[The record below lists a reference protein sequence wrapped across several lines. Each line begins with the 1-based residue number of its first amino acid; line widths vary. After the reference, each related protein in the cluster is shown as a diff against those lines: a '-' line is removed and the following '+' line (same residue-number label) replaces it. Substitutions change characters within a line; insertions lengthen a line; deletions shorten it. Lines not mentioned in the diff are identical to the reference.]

1 MNVEVPVAR
10 NDDISYCLFN
20 YYTLMRLPRFSR
32 RVSFNIKRGVPD
44 FQDDLIILLAIAT
57 DQIYS
62 VTRLT
67 LTQ

>member
-10 NDDISYCLFN
+10 NDDISYCLFIHLCDFRVFLAAFLL
-20 YYTLMRLPRFSR
+20 TLNVRD
-32 RVSFNIKRGVPD
+32 VPD
-44 FQDDLIILLAIAT
+44 FQDDLLILLAIAT

>member
-1 MNVEVPVAR
+1 MTTFHIVFSTTIHLCDFRIFLAAFLLTLNVR
-10 NDDISYCLFN
+10 D
-20 YYTLMRLPRFSR
+20 
-32 RVSFNIKRGVPD
+32 VPD
-44 FQDDLIILLAIAT
+44 FQDDLLILLAIAT